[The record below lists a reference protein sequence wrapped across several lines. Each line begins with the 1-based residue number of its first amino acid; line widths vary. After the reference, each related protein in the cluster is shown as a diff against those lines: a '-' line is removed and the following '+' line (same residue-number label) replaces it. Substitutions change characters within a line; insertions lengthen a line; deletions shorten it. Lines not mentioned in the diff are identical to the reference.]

1 MTCNVDFHAVLEKLD
16 ELECRIDCIEQE
28 LFEYSEKH
36 DAVQHIVNVLRAV
49 RDELENLGE

>member
-1 MTCNVDFHAVLEKLD
+1 MSCDIDFHTVLEKLE

-28 LFEYSEKH
+28 VLEQSEKH